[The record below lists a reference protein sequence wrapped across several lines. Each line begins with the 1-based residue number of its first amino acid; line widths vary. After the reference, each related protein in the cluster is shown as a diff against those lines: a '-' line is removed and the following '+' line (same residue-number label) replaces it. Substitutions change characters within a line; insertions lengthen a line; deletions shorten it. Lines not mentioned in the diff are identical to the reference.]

1 MKVGVIVNSYLP
13 TYIAYMPKHHK
24 TIYICSCKVDT
35 NTIPNTT
42 HTHTHIYSCTF
53 LMTNA
58 KTKPYLLY
66 LGKKNEIEILEII
79 ITTKAATTFSHFMT
93 LNEMEMVWLRNEF
106 FHPATT

>member
-42 HTHTHIYSCTF
+42 HTHTYTLILMHISHD
-53 LMTNA
+53 
-58 KTKPYLLY
+58 KR
-66 LGKKNEIEILEII
+66 KNETIFVVFGKE
-79 ITTKAATTFSHFMT
+79 K
-93 LNEMEMVWLRNEF
+93 
-106 FHPATT
+106 